1 MRFSVDGF
9 ITFIKGVFKTE
20 EGSRVEPEDRGDTDF
35 ANDRLSFSNQTNDLS
50 AYNSFILGCES
61 QARHDYEAITKAKK
75 ELQNVK
81 EAIEMYKIEKQRDL
95 YLGLKQLS
103 EHWFNTYLDH
113 ELFPDL
119 LFKVGMMK
127 KFRLKDKESSA
138 SGDARYGIERQIEL
152 AEAFFR
158 LLTDTYSG
166 KGCKEELMKDVNQIL
181 GCYRK
186 AKTASNSDVVSSL
199 SELVN
204 SISKGDVD
212 KAKEDLE
219 RLMKDDFE
227 IKGCEVVRRVNQ
239 PEMGISL

>member
-1 MRFSVDGF
+1 MKFSVDGF
-9 ITFIKGVFKTE
+9 VTFLKGVFKTE
-20 EGSRVEPEDRGDTDF
+20 EGSRVEPEDWGDTDF
-35 ANDRLSFSNQTNDLS
+35 ANDRLSFSNQTNDIS
-50 AYNSFILGCES
+50 SYNSFILGCES
-61 QARHDYEAITKAKK
+61 QARIDDEAMTKARK

-81 EAIEMYKIEKQRDL
+81 EVIETYKVEKQRDL
-95 YLGLKQLS
+95 YVGLMQIS
-103 EHWFNTYLDH
+103 GHWFNKFLDH
-113 ELFPDL
+113 ETFPDL
-119 LFKVGMMK
+119 LFKVGMK
-127 KFRLKDKESSA
+127 KKLRLKDEESSA
-138 SGDARYGIERQIEL
+138 TGNALYGIEKQIEL

-199 SELVN
+199 SELID

-212 KAKEDLE
+212 RAKEDLE
-219 RLMKDDFE
+219 RLMKDDFD
-227 IKGCEVVRRVNQ
+227 IKGCEVVRRVNP